1 MVFFKNKYNLKC
13 PVLSVNYY
21 DKYSNPFNLNIVRRY
36 STKIAVLSTL
46 KDDFFE
52 WLCGLIDGEGSF
64 YINKKK
70 IQLLV
75 LGLIYICDKLLL
87 DCQTLGIGKVYV
99 SGLIVLL
106 LFQNLNNYKQL
117 WIYYLTGL

>member
-13 PVLSVNYY
+13 LVLSVNYY
-21 DKYSNPFNLNIVRRY
+21 DKYSIPFNLNIVRRY

-70 IQLLV
+70 NTTFSFRFDIHLR
-75 LGLIYICDKLLL
+75 
-87 DCQTLGIGKVYV
+87 
-99 SGLIVLL
+99 
-106 LFQNLNNYKQL
+106 
-117 WIYYLTGL
+117 

>member
-21 DKYSNPFNLNIVRRY
+21 DKYSNPFNLNIVRKY

-70 IQLLV
+70 NTTFSFRYDIHLR
-75 LGLIYICDKLLL
+75 
-87 DCQTLGIGKVYV
+87 
-99 SGLIVLL
+99 
-106 LFQNLNNYKQL
+106 
-117 WIYYLTGL
+117 